1 MYGASV
7 AIRNRLVY
15 GKGAGIAVMRR
26 VGRVWLS
33 VGRSVADLSVSL
45 SVSFHLDDVFV
56 CAMSLVVHVDDALT
70 RGRRLSDQDRFRR
83 SSETEMG
90 KGVVVG
96 VVFLAVWR
104 FPVSNKLEKRSARAK
119 QKPTG
124 KRRRRVE
131 SRPASAPEGTQPRN
145 VVASWQAVTRSG
157 EGCDLGQ
164 HGAGRD
170 KVSRVGARCT
180 YHHS

>member
-1 MYGASV
+1 MYSASV

-15 GKGAGIAVMRR
+15 GKGASVAVMRR

-45 SVSFHLDDVFV
+45 SVSFHLDNVFV

-70 RGRRLSDQDRFRR
+70 RGKWLSDQDRFRR

-90 KGVVVG
+90 KGVAG
-96 VVFLAVWR
+96 GFFLLAVWR
-104 FPVSNKLEKRSARAK
+104 FPVSNKLEKRSATAK

-131 SRPASAPEGTQPRN
+131 SRPASAPEGMQSRD
-145 VVASWQAVTRSG
+145 VVASWQAVTRGG

-164 HGAGRD
+164 HGGGQR
-170 KVSRVGARCT
+170 
-180 YHHS
+180 